1 MIITTVMSVIFNRN
15 SRNPGNVC
23 ATRDS
28 ETGLLYLKTTVLNTV
43 GLFFFFFFCHKQS
56 RHSKSTVWLPWLPA
70 HSRSDKKLA
79 ELSGKLSFLSCVFV
93 LQCYLVVFLSIQD
106 RNVDLG
112 NYSSLLQCSSLF
124 FVFPTVK

>member
-1 MIITTVMSVIFNRN
+1 MIITTVMSVIFNKN

-28 ETGLLYLKTTVLNTV
+28 ETGLRYLKTTVLNTV
-43 GLFFFFFFCHKQS
+43 RFFFFCHKLS
-56 RHSKSTVWLPWLPA
+56 RHSKSTVWLTWLPA

-93 LQCYLVVFLSIQD
+93 LQYYLFVFLSIQD
-106 RNVDLG
+106 RNTDLG

-124 FVFPTVK
+124 FFPTVK